1 MVQIHNSRQYTWLL
15 NHRPVERTYARPSE
29 LAFAAPA
36 LKRNRQ
42 DLFERKWQYD
52 NKNCGV
58 RPWLKAKNP
67 NAKFC
72 ELFVSARKAF
82 QHGVN
87 IALVKQGLASVF
99 FLNTLSKENNTKMNT
114 LFQLRP
120 QGAFPWHWRWRKSA
134 LGTRLTL
141 FKDWALCILAPTA
154 FSVEREK
161 PFGATGI

>member
-29 LAFAAPA
+29 LAFVAPA

-58 RPWLKAKNP
+58 RPWLKAKSP

-72 ELFVSARKAF
+72 EFFVSARKTIR
-82 QHGVN
+82 HGVN

-99 FLNTLSKENNTKMNT
+99 FLSTISIENNTKRNT

-120 QGAFPWHWRWRKSA
+120 QGAFPRGGRWRKSA
-134 LGTRLTL
+134 LGKRLTL

-154 FSVEREK
+154 FSVKREK
-161 PFGATGI
+161 PLRTRGI